1 MRRRDGLVLVG
12 AASDPSWIEAREEG
26 TRRGGGASAREF
38 EAAGSTC
45 SGTRAP
51 WEVHERSSG

>member
-1 MRRRDGLVLVG
+1 MRPVLAVVDGGRGRQQQVELM
-12 AASDPSWIEAREEG
+12 PEEG
-26 TRRGGGASAREF
+26 GARGGASAREF

-51 WEVHERSSG
+51 WEEHERSSG